1 MSEALQYVSGLG
13 FFFFLFF
20 CFLPLSGFAGSEV
33 ARAVLSFCKSEGDD
47 TAGFSV
53 V

>member
-1 MSEALQYVSGLG
+1 MCVGWV
-13 FFFFLFF
+13 FFFF
-20 CFLPLSGFAGSEV
+20 FLPLSGFAGSEV
-33 ARAVLSFCKSEGDD
+33 ARAMLSFCKSEGDD

>member
-13 FFFFLFF
+13 FYFF
-20 CFLPLSGFAGSEV
+20 CFVPLSGFAGSEV

>member
-1 MSEALQYVSGLG
+1 MSEALQYVSG
-13 FFFFLFF
+13 FFFFFW
-20 CFLPLSGFAGSEV
+20 PLSGFAGSEV

-47 TAGFSV
+47 TAEFSV

>member
-13 FFFFLFF
+13 FFFCFF
-20 CFLPLSGFAGSEV
+20 CFFPLSGFAGSEV